1 MKKILLLIII
11 FTITGCTQYSE
22 LNELAI
28 IKSIGIKKENNYTLY
43 AEIIDEVEKNNIPK
57 TKIIEV
63 TGNTVEELF
72 QNINMFINKKIY
84 FSHIDLII
92 FDEKL
97 NNDDYKNIINYF
109 LNNKEFR
116 NDFLAIT
123 SNNIKNILNNSK
135 YDEIEKIIVTNKENK
150 EIIKTSFEE
159 IINSFLTKKSFTV
172 SEINY
177 DKDDKELKYNG
188 NYKFINSKL
197 ERINNEENWI

>member
-197 ERINNEENWI
+197 ERINNEEN